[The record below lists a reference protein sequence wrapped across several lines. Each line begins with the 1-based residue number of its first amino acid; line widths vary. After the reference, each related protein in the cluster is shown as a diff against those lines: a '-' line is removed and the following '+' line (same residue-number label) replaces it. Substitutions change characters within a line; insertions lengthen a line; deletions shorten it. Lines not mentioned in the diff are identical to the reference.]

1 MNLNIA
7 QKFLIFRDTTIS
19 RLKAQGEINETTL
32 IYIKDLEQKINILD
46 TKIDALE
53 RNLQEMGQAIME
65 SMVPDPEEP
74 PF

>member
-46 TKIDALE
+46 TRIDQLA
-53 RNLQEMGQAIME
+53 NNMQEMGQAIME
-65 SMVPDPEEP
+65 SNAPDPDEP
-74 PF
+74 F

>member
-32 IYIKDLEQKINILD
+32 IYIKDLEQKINILE
-46 TKIDALE
+46 TRIDQLD
-53 RNLQEMGQAIME
+53 NNMKEMGQAIVE
-65 SMVPDPEEP
+65 SIIPDPDD

>member
-46 TKIDALE
+46 TRIDQLE
-53 RNLQEMGQAIME
+53 NNMQEMGQAIVE
-65 SMVPDPEEP
+65 SNAPDPDET
-74 PF
+74 F